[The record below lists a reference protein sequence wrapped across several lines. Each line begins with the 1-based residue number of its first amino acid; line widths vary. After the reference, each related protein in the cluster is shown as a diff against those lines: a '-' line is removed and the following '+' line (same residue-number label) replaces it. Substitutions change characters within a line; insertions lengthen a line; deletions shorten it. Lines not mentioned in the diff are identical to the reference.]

1 MRKTYFENL
10 DALRFLAFI
19 AIFLTH
25 GVYSENAEVKSS
37 ILYKTI
43 DLITLP
49 SWLGVPFFYCLSGFL
64 ITYLLLVEQEK
75 HKAFNIKKF
84 YMRRILRIWPL
95 YYAVVFF
102 GFFVFPFIR
111 NLFIQEPY
119 SETATLWK
127 YLLFLSNFDQ
137 NQNGLPYGAGLGV
150 TWSLSVEEQ
159 FYLVWPLLLL
169 VVPKIRYK
177 LISLILFV
185 TAHILLATQFV
196 NYHNTLGSM
205 ADLSIGTLL
214 AVICFEKDAAFDY
227 LKKLRARYITLIYF
241 LGLIHLYCFEF
252 GYGYH
257 FITSL
262 FMAFVIFEQSFSE
275 NSIVKLGKFK
285 TISKLGTYTYG
296 FYLLHTIANFI
307 VHNILRKIGF
317 NTLIKDL
324 VAFPI
329 LSLLLTFVLGY
340 LSYRWLE
347 MPFLALKRRYSTI

>member
-10 DALRFLAFI
+10 DALRFLAFM

-25 GVYSENAEVKSS
+25 GVYSESSEVKSS

-43 DLITLP
+43 DFITLP

-75 HKAFNIKKF
+75 HKTFNVKKF
-84 YMRRILRIWPL
+84 YIRRILRIWPL

-102 GFFVFPFIR
+102 GFFVFPIIR
-111 NLFIQEPY
+111 SFFIQEAY
-119 SETATLWK
+119 NETATLWK

-159 FYLVWPLLLL
+159 FYLFWPLILI
-169 VVPKIRYK
+169 VVPKIKYK
-177 LISLILFV
+177 LISLILFII
-185 TAHILLATQFV
+185 AHILLATQFV
-196 NYHNTLGSM
+196 NYHNTFGSM

-214 AVICFEKDAAFDY
+214 AVICFEKDAVFDY
-227 LKKLRARYITLIYF
+227 LKKLRARYIVLIYC
-241 LGLIHLYCFEF
+241 LGLIHLYSYEF
-252 GYGYH
+252 GYGHH
-257 FITSL
+257 FLTSL

-275 NSIVKLGKFK
+275 NSIVKLGQFK
-285 TISKLGTYTYG
+285 IISKLGTYTYG

-307 VHNILRKIGF
+307 VHNILRKVEF
-317 NTLIKDL
+317 NALIKDL

-329 LSLLLTFVLGY
+329 LSLLLTITLGY
-340 LSYRWLE
+340 LSYNLLE
-347 MPFLALKRRYSTI
+347 MPFLAIKKKYSTI